1 MGLIRLRVFLCLP
14 WLGRVVGPVDA
25 VSNVWSWVYLSN
37 AVPAGFAVPVGVLNP
52 CVNAVLRPGQTDFI
66 NLCRCDKE
74 LPCRSLSSLV
84 GMVA

>member
-14 WLGRVVGPVDA
+14 WLGRGVGPVDA
-25 VSNVWSWVYLSN
+25 VFNVWSWVYLCN
-37 AVPAGFAVPVGVLNP
+37 AVPAGFAVPVDALNP
-52 CVNAVLRPGQTDFI
+52 CANAVLRPGQTDFI
-66 NLCRCDKE
+66 NHCCWDMK